1 MQRKQRITTILTGKL
16 NPTHIEVENESH
28 KHHVPEGSETHFKI
42 SVVSTVFLSL
52 SMIARHRLVNNLLAD
67 ELNNGL
73 HALSMH
79 LFTPEEWEGR
89 QQGTPPSPACKD
101 GFRHG

>member
-1 MQRKQRITTILTGKL
+1 MQRKQHITKLLTDKL
-16 NPTHIEVENESH
+16 NPSYIEIDNESH
-28 KHHVPEGSETHFKI
+28 NHHVPEGSETHFKI
-42 SVVSTVFLSL
+42 SVVSTAFLSL

-73 HALSMH
+73 HALTMH
-79 LFTPEEWEGR
+79 LFTPEEWDSR
-89 QQGTPPSPACKD
+89 QQETPSSPACKD